1 MKEDHTRGTS
11 DGERSV
17 ESQRILDRV
26 AREADSSGLDLIGR
40 TAHRARSHYAAADA
54 DQSDWAELWGT
65 RIGRVIGPIV
75 IVALVFW
82 ALSLL
87 AGGA

>member
-1 MKEDHTRGTS
+1 MADPS
-11 DGERSV
+11 DRERSA
-17 ESQRILDRV
+17 ESQRILDQV
-26 AREADSSGLDLIGR
+26 ERESKRGGHFALPR
-40 TAHRARSHYAAADA
+40 RARDHLKAADA
-54 DQSDWAELWGT
+54 DQSDRIEVLGT
-65 RIGRVIGPIV
+65 RIGRVLGPIL